1 MIRRFLAVLHARN
14 LEFIRDRS
22 ALGWNIILPVL
33 IVLGM
38 WFLFSGGQKPLFTVA
53 VFSGNTPF
61 TSLHEVFLQT
71 RYIHFYSIDN
81 LPAAIRKVGHDQ
93 IDMVL
98 DLHRRAKLRYWVNE
112 SSPKGYILEK
122 LLNGEK
128 GTRYTRASVSG
139 RAIRYVDWLVPG
151 VLGMNMMFSCLF
163 GVGYVIVRYRKNG
176 FLKRL
181 NATPLKAIEFI
192 AAQVA
197 SRLILIML
205 ITVAVYIGTD
215 LLVGFYMSGSYLAL
229 LLTAVLGA
237 ASMISLGLLIA
248 ARVASEELAGG
259 LLNLLSWPMML
270 LSGVWFSLAGTY
282 PWLRHAAQ
290 ILPLTQLLEAAR
302 AVMLDGAGVVQI
314 LPHLLALAA
323 MSVGFLALGALSF
336 KWKND

>member
-38 WFLFSGGQKPLFTVA
+38 WFLFSGDQRPLFNVA
-53 VFSGNTPF
+53 VFSGSTPF

-71 RYIHFYSIDN
+71 RYIHFYSVDN

-98 DLHRRAKLRYWVNE
+98 DLHKQEKLRYWVNE

-128 GTRYTRASVSG
+128 GTRYTRESVSS

-205 ITVAVYIGTD
+205 ITIAVYIGTD

-229 LLTAVLGA
+229 LLVAILGA

-248 ARVASEELAGG
+248 ARVTSEELAGG
-259 LLNLLSWPMML
+259 LLNLLSWPMIL

-282 PWLRHAAQ
+282 PWLQHAAQ
-290 ILPLTQLLEAAR
+290 ILPLTQMLEAAR
-302 AVMLDGAGVVQI
+302 AVMLDGAGVIQI
-314 LPHLLALAA
+314 LPNLLALAA
-323 MSVGFLALGALSF
+323 MSIGFLALGAISF

>member
-38 WFLFSGGQKPLFTVA
+38 WFLFSGGQRPLFNVA
-53 VFSGNTPF
+53 VFSGSTPF

-71 RYIHFYSIDN
+71 RYIHFYSVDN

-98 DLHRRAKLRYWVNE
+98 DLHKQEKLRYWVNE

-128 GTRYTRASVSG
+128 GTRYTRESVSS

-205 ITVAVYIGTD
+205 ITIAVYIGTD

-229 LLTAVLGA
+229 LLVAILGA

-248 ARVASEELAGG
+248 ARVTSEELAGG
-259 LLNLLSWPMML
+259 LLNLLSWPMIL

-282 PWLRHAAQ
+282 PWLQHAAQ
-290 ILPLTQLLEAAR
+290 ILPLTQMLEAAR
-302 AVMLDGAGVVQI
+302 AVMLDGAGVIQI
-314 LPHLLALAA
+314 LPNLLALAA
-323 MSVGFLALGALSF
+323 MSIGFLALGAISF

>member
-1 MIRRFLAVLHARN
+1 MV
-14 LEFIRDRS
+14 
-22 ALGWNIILPVL
+22 PVL
-33 IVLGM
+33 
-38 WFLFSGGQKPLFTVA
+38 GGQRPLFNVA
-53 VFSGNTPF
+53 VFSGSTPF

-71 RYIHFYSIDN
+71 RYVHFYSVDN

-98 DLHRRAKLRYWVNE
+98 DLHQQEKLRYWVNE

-128 GTRYTRASVSG
+128 GTRYTRESVSG

-205 ITVAVYIGTD
+205 ITIAVYIGTD

-229 LLTAVLGA
+229 LLVAILGA

-248 ARVASEELAGG
+248 ARVTSEELAGG

-282 PWLRHAAQ
+282 PWLQHAAQ

-302 AVMLDGAGVVQI
+302 AVMLDGAGVIQI
-314 LPHLLALAA
+314 LPNLLALAA
-323 MSVGFLALGALSF
+323 MSIGFLALGALSF